1 MIVVSLISSMPDTL
15 LYILQLMIFAVASL
29 LHGLTGMGFPM
40 IGTIALA
47 MLFPLPKAIA
57 IMAFPSLIMNVIVL
71 FTNNSRGIWGEIAYY
86 SKKYWLLA
94 LTSLIGSIIGV
105 KLLLFI
111 PAGIVYLLMA
121 MIILYY
127 VINGYLSN
135 KGIIKGLRIPTGT
148 LSLILFGSVAG
159 VVGGATN
166 AMSPILM
173 MYLFSNTN
181 NKHEIVKASNICY
194 LLSKVVQIILLRD
207 QILSFSTH
215 EVITLTILTTASIL
229 FLFIGIKL
237 RNRVSNAKFRNAI
250 YLILLFLSIKVGYT
264 GIEYFIS

>member
-1 MIVVSLISSMPDTL
+1 MISAILISSIPDTL
-15 LYILQLMIFAVASL
+15 LYVLQLIVFAVASL

-40 IGTIALA
+40 LGTIALA
-47 MLFPLPKAIA
+47 MLLPLPKAIA
-57 IMAFPSLIMNVIVL
+57 IMAFPSLIMNFIVL
-71 FTNNSRGIWGEIAYY
+71 ITNNSKGIWAEIVYY

-105 KLLLFI
+105 KLLLYV
-111 PAGIVYLLMA
+111 PAGVVYLLMA
-121 MIILYY
+121 LVTLYY
-127 VINGYLSN
+127 VIDGYLSN

-148 LSLILFGSVAG
+148 VSLMVFGAVAG
-159 VVGGATN
+159 IVGGATN

-194 LLSKVVQIILLRD
+194 LLSKIVQVIMLKD
-207 QILSFSTH
+207 QILSFSSRELT
-215 EVITLTILTTASIL
+215 TLAILTTVSIV

-237 RNRVSNAKFRNAI
+237 RSRVSNAKFRNAI

-264 GIEYFIS
+264 GIEYFVA

>member
-1 MIVVSLISSMPDTL
+1 MVAVSLISNMPDTL
-15 LYILQLMIFAVASL
+15 LYILQLIVFAVASL

-57 IMAFPSLIMNVIVL
+57 IMAFPSLIMNFIVL
-71 FTNNSRGIWGEIAYY
+71 FTNNTRGVLGEVAYY

-94 LTSLIGSIIGV
+94 LTSLIGSVIGI
-105 KLLLFI
+105 KLLLYV
-111 PAGIVYLLMA
+111 PAGMVYILMA
-121 MIILYY
+121 VITLYY

-135 KGIIKGLRIPTGT
+135 KGIIKGLRIPTGAV
-148 LSLILFGSVAG
+148 SLMVFGSVAG
-159 VVGGATN
+159 IVGGATN

-181 NKHEIVKASNICY
+181 SKHEIVKASNICY
-194 LLSKVVQIILLRD
+194 LLSKMVQVIMLRD
-207 QILSFSTH
+207 QILAFSSK
-215 EVITLTILTTASIL
+215 ELITLAILTTASIL

-237 RNRVSNAKFRNAI
+237 RSRVSNAKFRNAI

-264 GIEYFIS
+264 GIEYFVS

>member
-15 LYILQLMIFAVASL
+15 LYVLQLMVFAVASL

-105 KLLLFI
+105 KLLLFV

-121 MIILYY
+121 MITLYY
-127 VINGYLSN
+127 VINDYLSN

-159 VVGGATN
+159 IVGGATN

-207 QILSFSTH
+207 QILAFSKP
-215 EVITLTILTTASIL
+215 EIITLAILTTASML

>member
-1 MIVVSLISSMPDTL
+1 MIVASLISNMPDTL
-15 LYILQLMIFAVASL
+15 LYVLQLMVFAVASL

-47 MLFPLPKAIA
+47 MLFPLSKAIA
-57 IMAFPSLIMNVIVL
+57 IMAFPSLIMNFIVL
-71 FTNNSRGIWGEIAYY
+71 FTNNSRGIWGEISYY

-105 KLLLFI
+105 KLLLYV
-111 PAGIVYLLMA
+111 PAGVVYLLMA
-121 MIILYY
+121 IITLYY

-135 KGIIKGLRIPTGT
+135 KGIIKGLRIPAGT
-148 LSLILFGSVAG
+148 LSLIFFGSVAG
-159 VVGGATN
+159 IVGGATN

-194 LLSKVVQIILLRD
+194 LLSKIVQVIMLRD
-207 QILSFSTH
+207 HISSFSTN
-215 EVITLTILTTASIL
+215 EIITIVILTTTSIL

-237 RNRVSNAKFRNAI
+237 RNRVSNTKFRNAI

>member
-1 MIVVSLISSMPDTL
+1 MIVVSLISDMPDTL
-15 LYILQLMIFAVASL
+15 LYALQLIVFAVASL
-29 LHGLTGMGFPM
+29 LHGLAGMGFPM

-47 MLFPLPKAIA
+47 MLVPLPKAIA

-105 KLLLFI
+105 NLLWYV

-121 MIILYY
+121 MITLYY

-148 LSLILFGSVAG
+148 LSLIIFGSVAG
-159 VVGGATN
+159 IVGGATN

-194 LLSKVVQIILLRD
+194 LLSKIVQIILLRD
-207 QILSFSTH
+207 QILAFSKH
-215 EVITLTILTTASIL
+215 EVISLTILTTASIL